1 MHLVW
6 EAARLPDWLQFR
18 HAISETIGLVGLL
31 QFPKRQ
37 PPLQFP
43 KRQPPVRSVPV
54 CVLLLSYSLTC
65 GQHVSEKLQPLL

>member
-37 PPLQFP
+37 PP
-43 KRQPPVRSVPV
+43 VRSVPV